1 MSALK
6 VTFITEVTILEG
18 RLWPCAAAAMLAMVL
33 RWFIWLIAMVTEA
46 GGRLTGIRG
55 CGIIM
60 KGSSS
65 PETHEEVVGY
75 SMVRVMTDIFTGGK
89 LANGPR
95 LETLSRLIHC
105 SFSQSAPA
113 PAHPFAFVGALGSRY
128 LTRRRRRA
136 VPFIVGREKK
146 KLGII

>member
-1 MSALK
+1 M
-6 VTFITEVTILEG
+6 TILEG

-75 SMVRVMTDIFTGGK
+75 SMARVMTDIFTGGK
-89 LANGPR
+89 LANGVR
-95 LETLSRLIHC
+95 LETLRLLIRR
-105 SFSQSAPA
+105 SFGESALFPS
-113 PAHPFAFVGALGSRY
+113 LR
-128 LTRRRRRA
+128 L
-136 VPFIVGREKK
+136 
-146 KLGII
+146 